1 MPNQLEDDAAVKAA
15 TRGGTGA
22 AAAASTAAAA
32 QIIEFSNVPSSRLPG
47 SILNVLPRL
56 QLFIHEREPTNPY
69 AWVGQNRSCLGTDKF
84 LHKLINIKLI

>member
-15 TRGGTGA
+15 TRATGA